1 MKKFIFLIALVSL
14 GMFGNLNAQTQDGK
28 IVTATKT
35 VAKKTASGTRK
46 VYSVSKMGVKKGF
59 RGTKKVAVAGGKA
72 TAKGTKAVI
81 KKLP

>member
-28 IVTATKT
+28 IVTVTKT

-46 VYSVSKMGVKKGF
+46 VYNVSKVGVKKGF
-59 RGTKKVAVAGGKA
+59 RGTKRVVVKGGKA

>member
-1 MKKFIFLIALVSL
+1 
-14 GMFGNLNAQTQDGK
+14 
-28 IVTATKT
+28 
-35 VAKKTASGTRK
+35 
-46 VYSVSKMGVKKGF
+46 VKKGF

>member
-1 MKKFIFLIALVSL
+1 MKKFILSAAILSL
-14 GMFGNLNAQTQDGK
+14 STFGSLNAQTQDGK

-35 VAKKTASGTRK
+35 AASKTASGTRK
-46 VYSVSKMGVKKGF
+46 VYHVSKLGVKKGF
-59 RGTKKVAVAGGKA
+59 RGTKRIVIKGGKA